1 MTIPKKERIN
11 IHCRGKKKKDRN
23 KKKTSSMKSVLW
35 KKITAA
41 SPRVAV
47 TGMELL

>member
-11 IHCRGKKKKDRN
+11 IHCRGEKKRN